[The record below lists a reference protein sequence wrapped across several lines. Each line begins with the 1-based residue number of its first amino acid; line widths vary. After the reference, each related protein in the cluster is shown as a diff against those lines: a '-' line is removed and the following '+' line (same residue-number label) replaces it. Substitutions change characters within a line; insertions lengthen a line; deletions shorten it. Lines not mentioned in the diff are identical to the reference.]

1 MDTCTCTTSEI
12 AGAIARVVM
21 FMHKLARFR
30 DDRGCVSE
38 QAKKNYGS
46 NHIKACRSDILWI
59 IDGLA
64 MATYHTLLLFLL
76 AGSTST
82 MRIATYD
89 LPTVTMTSHAPGGR
103 QLGVK
108 QPHRKVLTVLVL

>member
-1 MDTCTCTTSEI
+1 
-12 AGAIARVVM
+12 
-21 FMHKLARFR
+21 
-30 DDRGCVSE
+30 
-38 QAKKNYGS
+38 
-46 NHIKACRSDILWI
+46 
-59 IDGLA
+59 
-64 MATYHTLLLFLL
+64 MATYHTLLSFLL
-76 AGSTST
+76 AGGTST